1 MIVSNSKANVG
12 PSLTHQ
18 LCTQQL
24 GGFQNVGATVKQFKN
39 FQREMKCLMNSHDG
53 EMFKSR
59 LDTLAETKGLH
70 FVYEKD
76 SKNALTRIFRA
87 NCDMQRAY
95 ALFGDGVSYDPTY
108 GTNKYNMTFTPFTG
122 IDHHKR
128 SITFACALI
137 EHENDESFMWVFD
150 RLSGYGWKEPNY
162 IITDEDPGIIKA
174 VPVGT
179 GQ

>member
-1 MIVSNSKANVG
+1 
-12 PSLTHQ
+12 
-18 LCTQQL
+18 
-24 GGFQNVGATVKQFKN
+24 
-39 FQREMKCLMNSHDG
+39 
-53 EMFKSR
+53 MFKSR

-76 SKNALTRIFRA
+76 SKNALTRIFWTD
-87 NCDMQRAY
+87 CDMQRAY

-150 RLSGYGWKEPNY
+150 QFLAAMGGKEPNY

-179 GQ
+179 GKYDGCNNLIGFLFM